1 MIKVPYEEILTKIHE
16 KTNVSISELEERVD
30 KKLQQLSGLISKEG
44 AAHII
49 ANELGVRIFEQL
61 SGKLQ
66 IKNIVKGLRDVEAV
80 ARVAQVYDVREFFT
94 ADRAGK
100 VASMIVGDETGTVKV
115 VMWGSQA
122 EQAPRIKPNDI
133 VKVIGAYVKDNNG
146 KTELHLNDR
155 SQLFINPKNE
165 TVAEIKFETKTANR
179 KSIKDLAENDSE
191 VELLGTLVQM
201 FELRFFEVCPK
212 CSKRAKPAD
221 GLYACAEHGSVM
233 PAYSYVLNAVVD
245 DGTET
250 MRCVFFRNQVDKL
263 LNKSPE
269 QLASLRVN
277 PSEFEVIKSEVLG
290 QIVKLNG
297 RVNKNTL
304 FSRLEFVVN
313 SVDSNPNPEEEL
325 KRVQNN

>member
-16 KTNVSISELEERVD
+16 KTNISISELEERVE
-30 KKLQQLSGLISKEG
+30 KKLSQLSGLISKEG

-49 ANELGVRIFEQL
+49 ANEVGVRIFEPL

-66 IKNIVKGLRDVEAV
+66 IKNIVKGMRDVETV
-80 ARVAQVYDVREFFT
+80 GRVVQINDVREFFT
-94 ADRAGK
+94 AERAGK
-100 VASMIVGDETGTVKV
+100 VASMVLGDETGTVKV

-122 EQAPRIKPNDI
+122 EQAPRIKQNDI
-133 VKVIGAYVKDNNG
+133 VKLLGGYVKDNTG

-155 SQLFINPKNE
+155 SQLFINPKGEN
-165 TVAEIKFETKTANR
+165 VAEVKIEIKSGTR
-179 KSIKDLAENDSE
+179 KAIKDLNENDNE

-201 FELRFFEVCPK
+201 FDIRFFEVCPK

-233 PAYSYVLNAVVD
+233 PAYSYVLNAIVD

-263 LNKSPE
+263 LNKSAE
-269 QLASLRVN
+269 QLSSLRVN
-277 PSEFEVIKSEVLG
+277 PAEFEAMKAGVLG

-313 SVDSNPNPEEEL
+313 AVDSNPSPEEEL
-325 KRVQNN
+325 KRMQGN

>member
-16 KTNVSISELEERVD
+16 KTNIPISELEERVN
-30 KKLQQLSGLISKEG
+30 KKLSQLSGLISKEG

-49 ANELGVRIFEQL
+49 ANEVGVRIFEPL

-66 IKNIVKGLRDVEAV
+66 IKNIVKGMRDVETL
-80 ARVAQVYDVREFFT
+80 ARVVTVYPMKEFFT

-100 VASMIVGDETGTVKV
+100 VASMIVGDETGTVKI

-122 EQAPRIKPNDI
+122 EQAARISQND
-133 VKVIGAYVKDNNG
+133 VIKITGGYVKDNNS

-165 TVAEIKFETKTANR
+165 TVAEIKIEEKNSTR
-179 KSIKDLAENDSE
+179 KSIKDLNENDSE
-191 VELLGTLVQM
+191 VELLGTMVQL
-201 FELRFFEVCPK
+201 FDLRFFEVCPK
-212 CSKRAKPAD
+212 CSKRAKPTD
-221 GLYACAEHGSVM
+221 GLYSCAEHGSVM
-233 PAYSYVLNAVVD
+233 PAYSYVLNGVVD

-263 LNKSPE
+263 LNKTPE
-269 QLASLRVN
+269 QLATLRIN
-277 PSEFEVIKSEVLG
+277 PADFETIKGEVLG

-297 RVNKNTL
+297 RVNKNAL

-313 SVDSNPNPEEEL
+313 SVDSSPNPEEEM
-325 KRVQNN
+325 KRMQS

>member
-277 PSEFEVIKSEVLG
+277 PSEFEAIKSEALG

-313 SVDSNPNPEEEL
+313 NVDSNPNPEEEL